1 MYLALVGLVL
11 VGISTYATQE
21 ISIVP
26 VQSGTNSIT
35 HQLEPSGT
43 PNQPTPGTPTVELS
57 SSTVTPRPASA
68 HSIISTL
75 EFSSKT
81 LTDRTDPKTPIQVT
95 LSTATP
101 VSSSARTHVS
111 SATFVTH
118 GLPGTS
124 TLVTFSSASAVLSS
138 LTVQELLL
146 SAVAPSDPVPVI
158 TRGTVVPTTFTATPI
173 ASEETPPPSPEVPTT
188 RPLTKTVGTITPQV
202 LTVDALDDHIG
213 TTQVIEGPDVRRP
226 VPGETTEFRVDGDQE
241 IVLGTATSPVAIT
254 VGPQARNPI
263 LSMVE
268 TLRDVPGGKT
278 AMYQGDLYI
287 ETGRADASASVSI
300 LPMTTMTGP
309 AGWNGI
315 MRLPTFTTERPAGP
329 AALGTITS
337 MIVIGLDEAPLTFDR
352 PVRILFHDKAGHNAG
367 FERAGQTAL
376 INTACI
382 SDRSYDVARQ
392 LGGAGDCK
400 IDAGRDLA
408 IWTFHFT
415 RFYTLMPPAPIVSEV
430 QTPTVPVLTVQTPI
444 GQAPVPINRGGG
456 GGGGGG
462 GGSVSGATGTGGAVP
477 VYIRSVS
484 WDCEAGTVKVEAG
497 PDDGGLTVTVL
508 SKTLGLSTATQD
520 GDATSEHGLFVASMD
535 SEDDFIQV
543 KALSVGGRNFSSATE
558 SLNLN
563 SCTGT
568 RIFQAQAPADEP
580 NLPVQSDPPA
590 PVLVQAQTEER
601 PPTAPEP
608 DTADEPDRAT
618 QEPTTKISEQ
628 ATDNQAPPATP
639 ECGPGTV
646 LGSQGICEVV
656 QDSSGC
662 LIATAAHGT
671 ELAPQIQHLR
681 EIRDGKVLSTGS
693 GAAFM
698 DAFNQVYYS
707 FSPAVADAERQN
719 PALRHAAA
727 AALAPMLATLHM
739 MDFAKEGS
747 EIHVAGL
754 GVLVIA
760 LNVAIYGSPAILA
773 AVFVRAGR
781 TRHAL

>member
-1 MYLALVGLVL
+1 MA
-11 VGISTYATQE
+11 GIGAYAAQD
-21 ISIVP
+21 IVIVP
-26 VQSGTNSIT
+26 VHSGIDSIT
-35 HQLEPSGT
+35 HSLEPSGT
-43 PNQPTPGTPTVELS
+43 PDQPTPGTPTVELS
-57 SSTVTPRPASA
+57 SSTATPQSASA
-68 HSIISTL
+68 RYITSTL

-81 LTDRTDPKTPIQVT
+81 LTDRADPEMSVQVVI
-95 LSTATP
+95 STATP
-101 VSSSARTHVS
+101 VLSSVRTHIS

-118 GLPGTS
+118 SLTGTS

-138 LTVQELLL
+138 LTIQELRP
-146 SAVAPSDPVPVI
+146 SSVAPPDPVPVI
-158 TRGTVVPTTFTATPI
+158 TRGTVVPTTFTATRI
-173 ASEETPPPSPEVPTT
+173 ASAEIPSPDPEVPTIG
-188 RPLTKTVGTITPQV
+188 PLTKTVGTTTPQI

-213 TTQVIEGPDVRRP
+213 TTRVIEGGTDVRRP

-254 VGPQARNPI
+254 VGPQARNPV
-263 LSMVE
+263 LVMAE

-382 SDRSYDVARQ
+382 SDRSDDVARQ

-415 RFYTLMPPAPIVSEV
+415 RFYTLMPPAPIVPEV
-430 QTPTVPVLTVQTPI
+430 QAPTAPVPTVQTPI
-444 GQAPVPINRGGG
+444 EQAPAPINRGGG

-497 PDDGGLTVTVL
+497 PDDDGLTVTVL

-520 GDATSEHGLFVASMD
+520 GDATSEHGLFVAPMD

-543 KALSVGGRNFSSATE
+543 KALSVGGRDFSSATE

-568 RIFQAQAPADEP
+568 RIFQAQTPADEP

-601 PPTAPEP
+601 SPTAPEP
-608 DTADEPDRAT
+608 DTANEPERAI
-618 QEPTTKISEQ
+618 QEQTTKLSEQ
-628 ATDNQAPPATP
+628 DIDNPAPPATP

-656 QDSSGC
+656 QDNSGC

-671 ELAPQIQHLR
+671 ELAPQIQRLR

-727 AALAPMLATLHM
+727 AALAPMLATLHV
-739 MDFAKEGS
+739 MDFTKEGS

-760 LNVAIYGSPAILA
+760 LNVAIYGSPAVL

-781 TRHAL
+781 ARHAL

>member
-1 MYLALVGLVL
+1 MAGLVA
-11 VGISTYATQE
+11 YATQE

-26 VQSGTNSIT
+26 VQSGTDYVT
-35 HQLEPSGT
+35 HPLEPSSA
-43 PNQPTPGTPTVELS
+43 PDRLEPDEPAVELS
-57 SSTVTPRPASA
+57 SSTVTPQTASA
-68 HSIISTL
+68 RTITSTL

-81 LTDRTDPKTPIQVT
+81 LTDRADPEVPVQVV

-101 VSSSARTHVS
+101 VSSSARTHIS

-118 GLPGTS
+118 DLPGTS
-124 TLVTFSSASAVLSS
+124 TLVTFSSASAVISS
-138 LTVQELLL
+138 LTVQELQP
-146 SAVAPSDPVPVI
+146 SATAPPDPVPVI
-158 TRGTVVPTTFTATPI
+158 TRGTVVPTTFTATRI
-173 ASEETPPPSPEVPTT
+173 ASEEPASPDPRSAVG
-188 RPLTKTVGTITPQV
+188 PLTTTVGTITPQL
-202 LTVDALDDHIG
+202 LTVDALDEHIV
-213 TTQVIEGPDVRRP
+213 TTRVIEGGTDVRRP

-254 VGPQARNPI
+254 VGPQARNPVLI
-263 LSMVE
+263 MAE

-287 ETGRADASASVSI
+287 ETGRADASASVFI

-309 AGWNGI
+309 AGWDGV
-315 MRLPTFTTERPAGP
+315 MRLPTFTTDRAAGP

-376 INTACI
+376 IDTVCV
-382 SDRSYDVARQ
+382 SDRSVDVARQ

-415 RFYTLMPPAPIVSEV
+415 RFYTLMPPAPIVPEV
-430 QTPTVPVLTVQTPI
+430 QTPAPVPTVQTPI
-444 GQAPVPINRGGG
+444 EQAPVQINRGG

-484 WDCEAGTVKVEAG
+484 WDCEAGTVNVEAG
-497 PDDGGLTVTVL
+497 PDDDGLTVTVL
-508 SKTLGLSTATQD
+508 SKTLGLSTATRD
-520 GDATSEHGLFVASMD
+520 GDATSEHGLFVAPMD

-543 KALSVGGRNFSSATE
+543 KALSVGGRDFSSATE

-568 RIFQAQAPADEP
+568 RIFQTQMPADAP
-580 NLPVQSDPPA
+580 SPPVQSDPPA
-590 PVLVQAQTEER
+590 PVLVQAQLEER
-601 PPTAPEP
+601 PPTIEP
-608 DTADEPDRAT
+608 DTADEPERAT
-618 QEPTTKISEQ
+618 QEPTKISEQ
-628 ATDNQAPPATP
+628 ATGDQAPPTP

-656 QDSSGC
+656 QDNSGC

-671 ELAPQIQHLR
+671 ELAPQIQRLR

-698 DAFNQVYYS
+698 DAFNKLYYL

-719 PALRHAAA
+719 PIFRHAAA
-727 AALAPMLATLHM
+727 AALVPMLATLHL

-754 GVLVIA
+754 GVLVIT
-760 LNVAIYGSPAILA
+760 LNIAVYGSPAVLA
-773 AVFVRAGR
+773 ATFVRAGR
-781 TRHAL
+781 GRRALQ

>member
-1 MYLALVGLVL
+1 MAGLVA
-11 VGISTYATQE
+11 YATQE

-26 VQSGTNSIT
+26 VQSGTDYVT
-35 HQLEPSGT
+35 HPLEPSSA
-43 PNQPTPGTPTVELS
+43 PDRLEPDEPAVELS
-57 SSTVTPRPASA
+57 SSTVTPQTASA
-68 HSIISTL
+68 RTITSTL

-81 LTDRTDPKTPIQVT
+81 LTDRADPEVPVQVV

-101 VSSSARTHVS
+101 VSSSARTHIS

-118 GLPGTS
+118 DLPGTS
-124 TLVTFSSASAVLSS
+124 TLVTFSSASAVISS
-138 LTVQELLL
+138 LTVQELQP
-146 SAVAPSDPVPVI
+146 SATAPPDPVPVI
-158 TRGTVVPTTFTATPI
+158 TRGTVVPTTFTATRI
-173 ASEETPPPSPEVPTT
+173 ASEEPAYPDPRSAVG
-188 RPLTKTVGTITPQV
+188 PLTTTVGTITPQL
-202 LTVDALDDHIG
+202 LTVDALDEHIV
-213 TTQVIEGPDVRRP
+213 TTRVIEGGTDVRRP

-254 VGPQARNPI
+254 VGPQARNPVLI
-263 LSMVE
+263 MAE

-287 ETGRADASASVSI
+287 ETGRADASASVFI

-309 AGWNGI
+309 AGWDGV
-315 MRLPTFTTERPAGP
+315 MRLPTFTTDRAAGP

-376 INTACI
+376 IDTACV
-382 SDRSYDVARQ
+382 SDRSVDVARQ

-415 RFYTLMPPAPIVSEV
+415 RFYTLLPPAPIVPEV
-430 QTPTVPVLTVQTPI
+430 QMPTVPVPAVQMPAE
-444 GQAPVPINRGGG
+444 QAPAPINRGGG

-462 GGSVSGATGTGGAVP
+462 GSVSSAAGTGGAVP

-484 WDCEAGTVKVEAG
+484 WDCEAGTVNVEAG
-497 PDDGGLTVTVL
+497 PNDDGLTVTVL

-520 GDATSEHGLFVASMD
+520 GDATSKHGLFVAPMD

-543 KALSVGGRNFSSATE
+543 KVLSVGGRDFSSATE

-568 RIFQAQAPADEP
+568 RIFQAQTPADAP
-580 NLPVQSDPPA
+580 NPPIQSDPPA
-590 PVLVQAQTEER
+590 PVLVQAQLEER
-601 PPTAPEP
+601 PPTIEP
-608 DTADEPDRAT
+608 DTADEPEPVT
-618 QEPTTKISEQ
+618 QEPTKISEQ
-628 ATDNQAPPATP
+628 ATGDQAPPTP

-656 QDSSGC
+656 QDNSGC

-671 ELAPQIQHLR
+671 ELAPQIQRLR

-698 DAFNQVYYS
+698 DAFNKLYYS

-719 PALRHAAA
+719 PTFRHAAA
-727 AALAPMLATLHM
+727 AALAPMLATLHL

-754 GVLVIA
+754 GVLVIT
-760 LNVAIYGSPAILA
+760 LNIAVYGSPAVLVA
-773 AVFVRAGR
+773 TFVRAGR
-781 TRHAL
+781 GRHALR